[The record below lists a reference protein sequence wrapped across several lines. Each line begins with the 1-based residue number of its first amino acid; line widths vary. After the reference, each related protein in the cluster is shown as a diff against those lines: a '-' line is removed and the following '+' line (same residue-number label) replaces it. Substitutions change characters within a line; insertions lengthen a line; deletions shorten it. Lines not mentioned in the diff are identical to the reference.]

1 LFNTLGR
8 ISHSL
13 RAINEF
19 RTLVEAE
26 ESEAEEAVKLTDRV
40 TKPHHVIPEE
50 THEDP
55 IEKDFAE
62 YDEEVKLKRKEP
74 TIAELFSME
83 LRLTWNI
90 TKYVLWGWFR
100 SPLTLY
106 VSRYLFLH
114 PLMQMLTYSYRW
126 EIFVLE
132 ISRFWEYYIGLPV
145 SPRKWTIVAPNFDEL

>member
-1 LFNTLGR
+1 M
-8 ISHSL
+8 
-13 RAINEF
+13 
-19 RTLVEAE
+19 VEAE

-100 SPLTLY
+100 SIPT
-106 VSRYLFLH
+106 YLPTCLDSES
-114 PLMQMLTYSYRW
+114 LSY
-126 EIFVLE
+126 ILKSSF
-132 ISRFWEYYIGLPV
+132 PV
-145 SPRKWTIVAPNFDEL
+145 RNGEDGEELIEKSQRNH